1 MGGLTSW
8 LRQVVAVSLMNL
20 RSIRQRLGSSLVTVV
35 GVAGVVMVF
44 IGVLSVAQGFRR
56 TLESTGD
63 PENVL
68 IMRSGSDSEMVS
80 AMNLDE
86 TRIISDAPGLARTG
100 PRAASSAELFVI
112 IDLPRI
118 SSDSPANVPL
128 RGLDPATAF
137 DVRGNVEITAGRAF
151 EAGRNEVIVGEAA
164 ASQFAGLQ
172 VGDRLEVGEGSWEV
186 VGHFSTGGTVAES
199 EVWCDA
205 RVLQPAYRRGNIFQ
219 SVHARLEDAEVFT
232 TFKDTLTSDPRL
244 DVTVLRE
251 SEYYAQQGVMFT
263 QFVSFL
269 GVMIGGLMGFGA
281 IFGALNTMY
290 TAVSARSREIATLR
304 AIGFGSGPVVVSVLL
319 EALTLALMG
328 GILGSALAYAMFNGY
343 QAATINFQSF
353 SQIAFN
359 FAVTPALMTGGIL
372 YALLMGLVGG
382 FFPAWR
388 AARLPVATALRE
400 L

>member
-1 MGGLTSW
+1 MTGL
-8 LRQVVAVSLMNL
+8 LLKPGNNL
-20 RSIRQRLGSSLVTVV
+20 KLC
-35 GVAGVVMVF
+35 AGF
-44 IGVLSVAQGFRR
+44 
-56 TLESTGD
+56 
-63 PENVL
+63 
-68 IMRSGSDSEMVS
+68 
-80 AMNLDE
+80 
-86 TRIISDAPGLARTG
+86 
-100 PRAASSAELFVI
+100 
-112 IDLPRI
+112 
-118 SSDSPANVPL
+118 
-128 RGLDPATAF
+128 
-137 DVRGNVEITAGRAF
+137 
-151 EAGRNEVIVGEAA
+151 
-164 ASQFAGLQ
+164 
-172 VGDRLEVGEGSWEV
+172 
-186 VGHFSTGGTVAES
+186 H
-199 EVWCDA
+199 
-205 RVLQPAYRRGNIFQ
+205 RRGNIFQ

>member
-1 MGGLTSW
+1 MGGLSSW
-8 LRQVVAVSLMNL
+8 LRQIVAVSLMNL
-20 RSIRQRLGSSLVTVV
+20 RSIRQRLGSSMVTVV

-44 IGVLSVAQGFRR
+44 IGVLSVAQGFRK

-80 AMNLDE
+80 AINLDE

-100 PRAASSAELFVI
+100 PKASASSELFVI

-128 RGLDPATAF
+128 RGLDPVTAF

-172 VGDRLEVGEGSWEV
+172 IGDQVEVGEGTWEV

-199 EVWCDA
+199 EIWCDA
-205 RVLQPAYRRGNIFQ
+205 RVLQPAYRRGSTFQ
-219 SVHARLEDAEVFT
+219 SVHARLEDAEAFNQ
-232 TFKDTLTSDPRL
+232 FKDTLTADPRL
-244 DVTVLRE
+244 DVSVLRE

-319 EALTLALMG
+319 EALALALLG
-328 GILGSALAYAMFNGY
+328 GILGATLAYLMFNGY

-359 FAVTPALMTGGIL
+359 FAVTPGLMTSGIL
-372 YALLMGLVGG
+372 YALFMGFIGG